1 MSGTEEIMSIKEVL
15 GKGKHWFLKAVRPE
29 PKPPRHPKLVQFLN
43 RYALIFHFAASFF
56 GYLLIEALS
65 RHSFGAAVTFLDDHT
80 KVFLYNTLLIFLS
93 SLIVF
98 LFRRRTFWR
107 ILVLTFW
114 MLLGISNSI
123 LLANRVTPLTGP
135 DLTALS
141 EGASVVTKYLSGW
154 EIGVIYA
161 LIIALVAGLIALLCR
176 APRYQGKTH
185 RIAVLIGIVL
195 SCFGFWGLTREMV
208 NVRLL
213 SAYFENIAYAYEDY
227 GFPYCLTVTV
237 LDTGISKPDNYSKAM
252 VDQIIADEHDEE
264 KTTSDTDNLPNVIIV
279 QCETFFDPTRM
290 KNLTFSEDPLPNWHK
305 LEKEYTSGLY
315 QVPVVGAGTVNTEF
329 ETLTGMS
336 MRFFG
341 AGEYP
346 YKGILREKTCESAAT
361 VLKNLGFSA
370 HAVHDNEA
378 NFYSRRKVY
387 ADLGFDTFTS
397 GEYMDTQNDVNEN
410 GWMRDENLIT
420 PINDALDSTSG
431 KDFVFT
437 VSVQP
442 HGSYPSEHVIDNPEI
457 TVTGTDTDAENAAWE
472 YYVNQ
477 LHEEDQFIA
486 DLIQD
491 VENRGEPAVI
501 LFYGDHLP
509 TMGLSDEDLNY
520 GSIYQTNYLLWDNI
534 GLKKESKDIT
544 AYQAA
549 ADLFDKLDI
558 HDGVMFRYQQ
568 TMQNSESYTFDMQTL
583 QYDILYG
590 KRYVYNKTN
599 PFKKSDLRLGVK
611 PIVINGITKLANGTY
626 YISGEN
632 FTQSCKVVIDGKLD
646 NDTIYVNSQTL
657 MVNDQDLNEDSMI
670 KVAVQSNSS
679 THKVLSSTYAYKY
692 SWFTG

>member
-161 LIIALVAGLIALLCR
+161 LIIALVAGLIVLLCR
-176 APRYQGKTH
+176 SPRYQGKTH
-185 RIAVLIGIVL
+185 RIPVLIGIVL

-264 KTTSDTDNLPNVIIV
+264 KTTSDTENLPNIIIV

-346 YKGILREKTCESAAT
+346 YKGILREETCESAAT

-387 ADLGFDTFTS
+387 ADFGFDTFTS

-442 HGSYPSEHVIDNPEI
+442 HGSYPSEHIIDNPEI

-632 FTQSCKVVIDGKLD
+632 FTQSCKAVIDGKLD

>member
-1 MSGTEEIMSIKEVL
+1 
-15 GKGKHWFLKAVRPE
+15 
-29 PKPPRHPKLVQFLN
+29 
-43 RYALIFHFAASFF
+43 
-56 GYLLIEALS
+56 
-65 RHSFGAAVTFLDDHT
+65 
-80 KVFLYNTLLIFLS
+80 
-93 SLIVF
+93 
-98 LFRRRTFWR
+98 
-107 ILVLTFW
+107 
-114 MLLGISNSI
+114 
-123 LLANRVTPLTGP
+123 
-135 DLTALS
+135 
-141 EGASVVTKYLSGW
+141 
-154 EIGVIYA
+154 
-161 LIIALVAGLIALLCR
+161 
-176 APRYQGKTH
+176 
-185 RIAVLIGIVL
+185 
-195 SCFGFWGLTREMV
+195 
-208 NVRLL
+208 
-213 SAYFENIAYAYEDY
+213 
-227 GFPYCLTVTV
+227 
-237 LDTGISKPDNYSKAM
+237 
-252 VDQIIADEHDEE
+252 
-264 KTTSDTDNLPNVIIV
+264 
-279 QCETFFDPTRM
+279 M

-346 YKGILREKTCESAAT
+346 YKGILREETCESAAT

-387 ADLGFDTFTS
+387 ADFGFDTFTS

-442 HGSYPSEHVIDNPEI
+442 HGSYPSEHIIDNPEI
-457 TVTGTDTDAENAAWE
+457 TVTGTDTDAENAVWE

-646 NDTIYVNSQTL
+646 NDTIYVNNQTL

>member
-1 MSGTEEIMSIKEVL
+1 MYVHYKETF
-15 GKGKHWFLKAVRPE
+15 GKAKNFLAKVFRPE
-29 PKPPRHPKLVQFLN
+29 PKPPRHPELVKFLN
-43 RYALIFHFAASFF
+43 RYALLFHYVVVFF
-56 GYLLIEALS
+56 GYFLIEAMA
-65 RHSFGAAVTFLDDHT
+65 RHSFAEAGRFLDDHT
-80 KVFLYNTLLIFLS
+80 KVFLYNTLLIYLS
-93 SLIVF
+93 TLIVF
-98 LFRRRTFWR
+98 LFRNRIFWR
-107 ILVLTFW
+107 ILIAAFW
-114 MLLGISNSI
+114 MLLGISNGI

-135 DLTALS
+135 DMTTMS
-141 EGASVVTKYLSGW
+141 EGASVLSKYLAGW
-154 EIGVIYA
+154 QIGLLYVFVIILLVCLVV
-161 LIIALVAGLIALLCR
+161 LIFR
-176 APRYQGKTH
+176 APRFRGKMH
-185 RIAVLIGIVL
+185 RIPVFIGIVL
-195 SCFGFWGLTREMV
+195 SCFGFWGLTKGLV
-208 NVRLL
+208 NIRLL
-213 SAYFENIAYAYEDY
+213 SSYFENIAYAYEDY

-237 LDTGISKPDNYSKAM
+237 LDTGINKPDNYSRAM
-252 VDQIIADEHDEE
+252 IEEILADEKDTQTTTADTE
-264 KTTSDTDNLPNVIIV
+264 KLPNVMIV

-346 YKGILREKTCESAAT
+346 YKSVLKDETCESAAT
-361 VLKNLGFSA
+361 VLKNLGYTA

-387 ADLGFDTFTS
+387 ANLGFDTFTS

-410 GWMRDENLIT
+410 VWMRDENLIS
-420 PINDALDSTSG
+420 PINDALDATSG

-442 HGSYPSEHVIDNPEI
+442 HGSYPSEHIIANPKI
-457 TVTGTDTDAENAAWE
+457 TVSGTTTDAENAAWE

-477 LHEEDQFIA
+477 LHEEDQFVA

-491 VENRGEPAVI
+491 ISDRREPTII

-509 TMGLSDEDLNY
+509 TMGLSDEDLKE

-534 GLKKESKDIT
+534 GLAKEHKDVA

-549 ADLFDKLDI
+549 ADIFAKLDI

-568 TMQNSESYTFDMQTL
+568 TMQDSESYTFDMQAL

-590 KRYVYNKTN
+590 KRYVYGKKN
-599 PFKKSDLRLGVK
+599 PFHKTDLQLGVK
-611 PIVINGITKLANGTY
+611 PITVTGITKLANGTY
-626 YISGEN
+626 YIDGTN
-632 FTQSCKVVIDGKLD
+632 FTQSCKVVIDGELD
-646 NDTIYVNSQTL
+646 KDTIYVNDHTL
-657 MVNDQDLNEDSMI
+657 MVNNKELKEDSMI
-670 KVAVQSNSS
+670 QVAIQSNSS
-679 THKVLSSTYAYKY
+679 THKILSKTYAYQY
-692 SWFTG
+692 SWFEKKN

>member
-1 MSGTEEIMSIKEVL
+1 MSIKEVL

-161 LIIALVAGLIALLCR
+161 LIIALVAGLIVLLCR
-176 APRYQGKTH
+176 SPRYQGKAH
-185 RIAVLIGIVL
+185 RIPVLIGIVL
-195 SCFGFWGLTREMV
+195 SCFGFWGLTRVMV

-264 KTTSDTDNLPNVIIV
+264 KTTSDTENLPNIIIV

-346 YKGILREKTCESAAT
+346 YKGILRDETCESAAT

-442 HGSYPSEHVIDNPEI
+442 HGSYPSEHIIDNPEI

-646 NDTIYVNSQTL
+646 NDTIYVNNQTL

>member
-1 MSGTEEIMSIKEVL
+1 MSMKEVFGR
-15 GKGKHWFLKAVRPE
+15 GKRWFQKAVRPE
-29 PKPPRHPKLVQFLN
+29 PKPPRHPKLVGFLN
-43 RYALIFHFAASFF
+43 RYALILHFAASFF
-56 GYLLIEALS
+56 GYLVIEALA

-80 KVFLYNTLLIFLS
+80 KVFLYNTLMIFLS

-98 LFRRRTFWR
+98 LFRNRIFWR
-107 ILVLTFW
+107 ILVMAFW
-114 MLLGISNSI
+114 MILGISNSI

-135 DLTALS
+135 DLTALG
-141 EGASVVTKYLSGW
+141 EGASVLTKYLSGW
-154 EIGVIYA
+154 EIGLIYVLVIG
-161 LIIALVAGLIALLCR
+161 LVIGLIGILCR
-176 APRYQGKTH
+176 APRYQGKMH
-185 RIAVLIGIVL
+185 RIPVLIAIVL
-195 SCFGFWGLTREMV
+195 SCFGFWGLTRELV

-237 LDTGISKPDNYSKAM
+237 LDTGISKPDRYSQAM

-264 KTTSDTDNLPNVIIV
+264 TTTSDTESLPNVIIV

-290 KNLTFSEDPLPNWHK
+290 KNLSFSEDPLPNWHK

-346 YKGILREKTCESAAT
+346 YKSVLRDETCESAAT

-387 ADLGFDTFTS
+387 ANLGFDTFTS

-410 GWMRDENLIT
+410 GWMRDENLIY

-431 KDFVFT
+431 RDFVFT

-442 HGSYPSEHVIDNPEI
+442 HGSYPSEHVIDDPEI
-457 TVTGTDTDAENAAWE
+457 TVSGTETDAENAAWE

-491 VENRGEPAVI
+491 VEDRGEPTVI

-534 GLKKESKDIT
+534 GLKKDSKDIA

-590 KRYVYNKTN
+590 KRYVYNGTN
-599 PFKKSDLRLGVK
+599 PFEKTDLQLGVK
-611 PIVINGITKLANGTY
+611 PVIITGITKLANGTY
-626 YISGEN
+626 YINGEN
-632 FTQSCKVVIDGKLD
+632 FTQSCKAVIDGKLD
-646 NDTIYVNSQTL
+646 DSTIYVNNQTL
-657 MVNDQDLNEDSMI
+657 MVNDQNLNEDSMI

-679 THKVLSSTYAYKY
+679 THKVLSSTYSYKY
-692 SWFTG
+692 SWFAED